1 MKYKI
6 AQLIISMEQ
15 HKFLF
20 EELVKRDF
28 KQKYKRTILGMLW
41 SVLSPLLMLCV
52 MALIFGHFF
61 GINTEHYIIYL
72 FTGLIIFNY
81 FTDSTNEG
89 MASLMSN
96 AAIFSKI
103 NVPKYLFLI
112 SKNVSSLIN
121 FCIILIIYFLFMIFD
136 GINFSWEFVLL
147 LYPIICLIVMNM
159 GIGLILSALFVF
171 FRDIQYLYRV
181 FTQLLMYGSAI
192 FYSIET
198 FPEKI
203 QYLFYANPVFA
214 CIDYCRSIV
223 LYNTIPELWL
233 HLLLL
238 IYSLG
243 FLFIGLYVYKKYNYK
258 FLYYV

>member
-1 MKYKI
+1 MI
-6 AQLIISMEQ
+6 QMFISLKLRQQ
-15 HKFLF
+15 HFLL

-28 KQKYKRTILGMLW
+28 KLKYKRTILGIFW
-41 SVLSPLLMLCV
+41 SVLSPLFMLCV

-61 GINTEHYIIYL
+61 GRNTEHYIVYL

-81 FTDSTNEG
+81 FTDATNEG
-89 MASLMSN
+89 MSSLMSN
-96 AAIFSKI
+96 ASIFSKI
-103 NVPKYLFLI
+103 DVPKYLFLI

-121 FCIILIIYFLFMIFD
+121 FCIIIVIYFIFMIFD
-136 GINFSWEFVLL
+136 DINFSWKFVLL
-147 LYPIICLIVMNM
+147 FYPIGCLIIMNL

-181 FTQLLMYGSAI
+181 FTQLIMYGSAI

-198 FPEKI
+198 FPERVQWI
-203 QYLFYANPVFA
+203 FYANPIFA

-223 LYNTIPELWL
+223 LYNVIPDLWL
-233 HLLLL
+233 HIILLVDS
-238 IYSLG
+238 IF
-243 FLFIGLYVYKKYNYK
+243 FLFVGLYIYKKYNYK

>member
-1 MKYKI
+1 MI
-6 AQLIISMEQ
+6 QMFISLKLGQQ
-15 HKFLF
+15 HFLL

-28 KQKYKRTILGMLW
+28 KLKYKRTILGIFW
-41 SVLSPLLMLCV
+41 SVLSPLFMLCV

-61 GINTEHYIIYL
+61 GRNTEHYIVYL

-81 FTDSTNEG
+81 FTDATNEG
-89 MASLMSN
+89 MSSLMSN
-96 AAIFSKI
+96 ASIFSKI
-103 NVPKYLFLI
+103 DVPKYLFLI

-121 FCIILIIYFLFMIFD
+121 FCIIIVIYFIFMIFD
-136 GINFSWEFVLL
+136 DINFSCKFVLL
-147 LYPIICLIVMNM
+147 FYPIGCLIIMNL

-181 FTQLLMYGSAI
+181 FTQVIMYGSAI

-198 FPEKI
+198 FPERVQWI
-203 QYLFYANPVFA
+203 FYANPIFA

-223 LYNTIPELWL
+223 LYNVIPDLWL
-233 HLLLL
+233 HILLLVDS
-238 IYSLG
+238 IF
-243 FLFIGLYVYKKYNYK
+243 FLFVGLYIYKKYNYK

>member
-1 MKYKI
+1 MI
-6 AQLIISMEQ
+6 QIPILIKLRQQ
-15 HKFLF
+15 HFLL

-28 KQKYKRTILGMLW
+28 KRKYKRTILGIFW
-41 SVLSPLLMLCV
+41 SVLSPLFMLCV

-61 GINTEHYIIYL
+61 GRNTEHYIIYL

-81 FTDSTNEG
+81 FTDATNEG
-89 MASLMSN
+89 MSSLMSN
-96 AAIFSKI
+96 ASIFSKI
-103 NVPKYLFLI
+103 DVPKYLFLI

-121 FCIILIIYFLFMIFD
+121 FCIIIVIYFIFMIFD
-136 GINFSWEFVLL
+136 DINFSWKFVLL
-147 LYPIICLIVMNM
+147 FYPMVCLIIMNL

-181 FTQLLMYGSAI
+181 FTQLIMYGSAI

-198 FPEKI
+198 FPERVQWI
-203 QYLFYANPVFA
+203 FYANPIFA

-223 LYNTIPELWL
+223 LYNVIPDLWL
-233 HLLLL
+233 HILLLVDS
-238 IYSLG
+238 II
-243 FLFIGLYVYKKYNYK
+243 FLFVGLYIYKKYNYK